1 MTVAA
6 RRFRHHLARIRE
18 NRAIVFL
25 AMLSVAFL
33 TLSLAARSPELLHL
47 DRAVTQA
54 LQRGRTAWLDQAAVG
69 CTFLGNGATLV
80 GAGLIAAFLLLA
92 SGRPWAAL
100 LCAATLLGLPL
111 NMWIK
116 ELVGRVRPDETLVSV
131 VLPAVGLSF
140 PSGHAM
146 VSVLFY
152 GYLALMAWIHI
163 RHARWRR
170 TWTFGFALIALCV
183 SLSRVY
189 LGVHWLSDVVGG
201 WTAGLLL
208 LLLLAEIYKVAA
220 PRELAPAETQPD

>member
-6 RRFRHHLARIRE
+6 RGFRRQLARIRE
-18 NRAIVFL
+18 NRAIGFL
-25 AMLSVAFL
+25 AVLSILFL
-33 TLSLAARSPELLHL
+33 ALSLAAHTPELLRL
-47 DRAVTQA
+47 DRGVTLL
-54 LQRGRTAWLDQAAVG
+54 LQRARSPWLDQAAVG

-80 GAGLIAAFLLLA
+80 IAGLLAAVLFLA
-92 SGRPWAAL
+92 IRRPWAAL

-116 ELVGRVRPDETLVSV
+116 ELIGRVRPDETLVSV

-146 VSVLFY
+146 VSLLFY
-152 GYLALMAWIHI
+152 GYLALMAWIHL
-163 RHARWRR
+163 RHRVWRR
-170 TWTFGFALIALCV
+170 FWTLGFALIALCISV
-183 SLSRVY
+183 SRVY
-189 LGVHWLSDVVGG
+189 LGVHWFSDVIGG

-220 PRELAPAETQPD
+220 VRELAPSGDEH